1 MRDIQNVGSQVDK
14 VFKRN
19 DSEAVSIEF
28 GNLAYRVLDRNGLNT
43 NRRFGIGTA
52 KKPLQEWADMY
63 DTSRIYPFAALYQHL
78 VMSQGNYKE
87 ADMGEEVR
95 EIINLEKKMDIVKS
109 ETESNLLHAHDA
121 IRKMMNK
128 PVYYGLSKVDDYDDM
143 QCTIEIMKS
152 KFNTDVT
159 ALEIEGIVSELDS
172 MNSLSKKYGISTEGV
187 YFLKAIHR

>member
-1 MRDIQNVGSQVDK
+1 
-14 VFKRN
+14 
-19 DSEAVSIEF
+19 
-28 GNLAYRVLDRNGLNT
+28 
-43 NRRFGIGTA
+43 
-52 KKPLQEWADMY
+52 MY

-143 QCTIEIMKS
+143 QGTIEIMKS